1 MRRCAVLTQI
11 KARRLARGQGERMTE
26 TVPAPPQVRA
36 IRSADLRDC
45 LRRGWADFRAT
56 PLLGMF
62 FANAFVVSG
71 LVMSVITLATG
82 TTFWLVLAV
91 LGFPLVGSLAALG
104 FYEIS
109 RSRAAGE
116 RQRLGAILAHVWAQ
130 RGGQLPWLAA
140 TIVVIFL
147 FWFFLG
153 HMIFAL
159 FLGLAPMT
167 NISSSLAVFGTT
179 EGLSMLLFGSA
190 VGAVFAV
197 VVFAISVIGMPLLVD
212 RDIDFVTAMIT
223 SVKAVRAQPALYL
236 GWGALI
242 AVVTLLAMVPLFL
255 GLFVAMPV
263 LGHATW
269 HLYGKAIA
277 PAQSHQPTN

>member
-1 MRRCAVLTQI
+1 MSDLPVI
-11 KARRLARGQGERMTE
+11 
-26 TVPAPPQVRA
+26 PPRPRP
-36 IRSADLRDC
+36 ISSADLRAC
-45 LRRGWADFRAT
+45 LRLGWADFRAA
-56 PLLGMF
+56 PLPGLF
-62 FANAFVVSG
+62 FANAFVVAG
-71 LVMSVITLATG
+71 LAMSVITLATG

-91 LGFPLVGSLAALG
+91 LGFPLIGSLAALG

-109 RSRAAGE
+109 RRRARGHPLT
-116 RQRLGAILAHVWAQ
+116 LGQILAHVWGQ
-130 RGGQLPWLAA
+130 RSGQLPWLAA
-140 TIVVIFL
+140 TIMVIFL

-167 NISSSLAVFGTT
+167 NISSSLAVFGTP
-179 EGLSMLLFGSA
+179 EGLAMLLFGSA
-190 VGAVFAV
+190 VGALFAV

-223 SVKAVRAQPALYL
+223 SVRAVKAQPLLYL
-236 GWGALI
+236 GWGVMI
-242 AVVTLLAMVPLFL
+242 AAITLLAMVPLFL

-269 HLYGKAIA
+269 HLYERAIA
-277 PAQSHQPTN
+277 PV